1 MTSPA
6 EKASA
11 RPRCGAVIVAA
22 GSAARMAGIDK
33 VMTRVA
39 GKPLVWHSVE
49 AFLRSDEIDEIVEGP
64 PPAAILQLKAKL
76 ARFEGRPEDA
86 LALFT
91 GAGLPARALA
101 EPDFPISLEQEL
113 IVCLAL
119 VRRLARTR

>member
-1 MTSPA
+1 MDNNLTVI
-6 EKASA
+6 ASGNLA
-11 RPRCGAVIVAA
+11 SSQRTVTGLL
-22 GSAARMAGIDK
+22 GQ
-33 VMTRVA
+33 
-39 GKPLVWHSVE
+39 LLFLSV
-49 AFLRSDEIDEIVEGP
+49 SD
-64 PPAAILQLKAKL
+64 
-76 ARFEGRPEDA
+76 EDA